1 MEIKQRMENT
11 EINQRNK
18 KLVLK
23 EINKTDKIL
32 AMTEKNKM
40 TQITK
45 VKNERGDTTLSLT
58 EIMKYYKR
66 ILCTNVCQYIR

>member
-1 MEIKQRMENT
+1 MENT

>member
-1 MEIKQRMENT
+1 MENT

-45 VKNERGDTTLSLT
+45 IKNERGSNPYWSCGNKED
-58 EIMKYYKR
+58 YKK
-66 ILCTNVCQYIR
+66 IL

>member
-1 MEIKQRMENT
+1 MENT

-18 KLVLK
+18 KQVLK
-23 EINKTDKIL
+23 EINKIDKIL

-45 VKNERGDTTLSLT
+45 IKNKRGDTTQPHRNN
-58 EIMKYYKR
+58 EI
-66 ILCTNVCQYIR
+66 L